1 MSIGFDDLTAGR
13 RLAGVVADS
22 EVVVVAAEI
31 HGASSAT
38 LTYRTGGGQL
48 GERVVTT
55 DDLNTISEVAQ
66 RRWTFDGDGAAFR
79 LASEARR
86 MKWAHLSDP
95 FAAIDTSNIEPYPH
109 QIEAVYNR
117 FLTQKPLRFLLA
129 DDPGAGKTIMA
140 GLLIRELMLRGDV
153 ARCLVV
159 APGSLVEQWQDEL
172 WDKFSLDF
180 ELMSRGAVEAS
191 RTGNPFLEKNLLVA
205 RVDQLARA
213 EDLTAKVQVSDWDLV
228 IVDEAHKMSAHQYG
242 NELKKTKRFLLGEV
256 LRERTRHFL
265 LLTATPHNGKNEDF
279 LAFMTLIDPERFAGR
294 LRDGEVPDVSDVMR
308 RLVKENLTTFDG
320 RRLFPQRHAH
330 SLNFELSEP
339 EDALYQAVTS
349 YVREGMNRAA
359 RMQEEGDKRRGIMV
373 GFALAG
379 LQRRLA
385 SSPAAIYHSLRR
397 RTERLKKQADELR
410 HLAATGEPI
419 PIMELPKGVRIGDLE
434 DFDFDDY
441 ADDELENLEDFV
453 IDAAS
458 AAATAEE
465 LDIEVAEL
473 EVLVKLAD
481 NVRNSGVDTKWIE
494 LRDLLRSDRFLGEES
509 SGKLIVFTE
518 HKDTLT
524 YLTDRITAELGRPEA
539 VVTIHGGVKR
549 HDRRTLQDRFRVD
562 PTVRVLVATD
572 AAGEGINLQVANMM
586 VNYDLPWNPNRIE
599 QRFGRIHRIGQKR
612 PCHLWNLVAH
622 KTREGK
628 VFERLFDK
636 IEQQRKV
643 YGDQVYDVLGDQ
655 YVNTSLQD
663 LLIRAIREDVDPAH
677 QAFMEEVINQ
687 EIGGQLEDVLRER
700 ALVSGLA
707 DPTANDKIRDLME
720 RSRTRRLQPWFVEA
734 FFTEALKESGGRI
747 TPREEGR
754 FEITRVPASVRSH
767 ADPRLGAVHDRYD
780 RVTFNKAHIDRDGA
794 DRADLVSPGTPLLSA
809 VVDKVL
815 ADHGHTLQ
823 SGALLLDSDDPS
835 TEPRLLVYLDHSVT
849 DGRQVHGQRQLV
861 SRRFQYVE
869 IDRHGNTLDPG
880 SEPYIGYGPVPDDL
894 RERLFG
900 HLDLDWADQ
909 AAESA
914 ARDWAI
920 EHMAGPHFEEMN
932 VVTGERIAK
941 TREAVRER
949 LEGEIRFWDQRA
961 EELKAQ
967 ELAGKKPRV
976 NSGRARSRADEL
988 EARMAR
994 RRLELDQEADL
1005 HNNPPTIVGAALIVP
1020 QGLVDQLDG
1029 TPPAPDAVADKM
1041 ETDRRAVAAVLAAER
1056 TLGRNPE
1063 AQVHN
1068 NPGFDIL
1075 SIDPETGIHY
1085 FIEVKG
1091 HLPQT
1096 TEISVSAQQVQKAKA
1111 NPDRWRLA
1119 VASVPTDPDEEPAV
1133 RYLLE
1138 PFRDTV
1144 MHFAQT
1150 KVPLNVA
1157 NLLAI
1162 ASEPC

>member
-1 MSIGFDDLTAGR
+1 MSIGFTDLIAGQ
-13 RLAGVVADS
+13 RLAGVIADGD
-22 EVVVVAAEI
+22 VIVVAIDI
-31 HGASSAT
+31 HGPGSAT
-38 LTYRTGGGQL
+38 LTYRSSDGQL
-48 GERVVTT
+48 GERILTS
-55 DDLNTISEVAQ
+55 DDLGVISEVSTQ
-66 RRWTFDGDGAAFR
+66 RWTFDGDGAAFR

-95 FAAIDTSNIEPYPH
+95 FAAVDTSNIEPYPH

-153 ARCLVV
+153 ARCLIV

-256 LRERTRHFL
+256 LRERARHFL

-339 EDALYQAVTS
+339 EDALYEAVTD
-349 YVREGMNRAA
+349 YVRVGMNRAV

-397 RTERLKKQADELR
+397 RTERLKTQADELR

-465 LDIEVAEL
+465 LEIEVAEL

-481 NVRNSGVDTKWIE
+481 DVRNSGVDTKWIE
-494 LRDLLRSDRFLGEES
+494 LRDLLRSDHFLGAES

-524 YLTDRITAELGRPEA
+524 YLTERITAELGRPEA

-549 HDRRTLQDRFRVD
+549 HDRRTMQDRFRVD
-562 PTVRVLVATD
+562 PTVQILVATD

-628 VFERLFDK
+628 VFERLFEK

-655 YVNTSLQD
+655 YVNTSLQE

-677 QAFMEEVINQ
+677 QAFMEEVIDQ
-687 EIGGQLEDVLRER
+687 DIGGQLEDVLRER

-767 ADPRLGAVHDRYD
+767 ADPRLGMVHDRYD

-880 SEPYIGYGPVPDDL
+880 SEPYIGYGPIPDEL

-900 HLDLDWADQ
+900 HLDLEWADQ

-920 EHMAGPHFEEMN
+920 EHMAGPHFEE
-932 VVTGERIAK
+932 VSIVTGERVAK

-961 EELKAQ
+961 EELKSQ
-967 ELAGKKPRV
+967 ELAGKKPKL

-994 RRLELDQEADL
+994 RRLELDQEANL
-1005 HNNPPTIVGAALIVP
+1005 HNNPPTIVGAALIIP
-1020 QGLVDQLDG
+1020 QGLIDQLDG
-1029 TPPAPDAVADKM
+1029 MPPTPDAVADKM
-1041 ETDRRAVAAVLAAER
+1041 ETDRRAVAAVLAIER

-1063 AQVHN
+1063 AQAHN

-1075 SIDPETGIHY
+1075 SIDPDTGSHY

-1096 TEISVSAQQVQKAKA
+1096 TEISVSAQQVQKAKS

-1119 VASVPTDPDEEPAV
+1119 VASVPTDPDEEPV
-1133 RYLLE
+1133 VHYLLE

-1157 NLLAI
+1157 NLIAA